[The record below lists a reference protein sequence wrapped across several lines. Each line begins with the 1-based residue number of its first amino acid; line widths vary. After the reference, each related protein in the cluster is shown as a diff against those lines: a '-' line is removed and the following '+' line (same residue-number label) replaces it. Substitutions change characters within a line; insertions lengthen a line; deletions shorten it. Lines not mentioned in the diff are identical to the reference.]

1 MRSRMKM
8 EAKSFF
14 SVRWLVKKITLSV
27 FIVLCSSVS
36 YAGDADKDK
45 VEKIVA
51 ETQETTL
58 PNQIVQ
64 STIDALFNTIR
75 REETE
80 KNIEDLPSERMKE
93 LVDEIVIPSVDFV
106 VMSRWVVGKYWRKMT
121 KSQKKEFTLLFKQLL
136 IKTYAG
142 SLSEFVDYKINYFPY
157 KHDIKAKK
165 VSVRME
171 IERTEGPEIPLAF
184 KLRKNKKNQ
193 WKVYDVLIDG
203 ISLIANYRTT
213 FSSIIKKK
221 GVSALIDKLNSGQ
234 AEKEAEAIKVK
245 QEKKSTGTKKETKK
259 DK

>member
-1 MRSRMKM
+1 M
-8 EAKSFF
+8 EAKSLF
-14 SVRWLVKKITLSV
+14 SVHWWVKKITLSV
-27 FIVLCSSVS
+27 FVVLCSSAS
-36 YAGDADKDK
+36 YAGDAENDKA
-45 VEKIVA
+45 ERIVS
-51 ETQETTL
+51 ETQETTM

-75 REETE
+75 KEKTE
-80 KNIEDLPSERMKE
+80 KNINELPNDRVKE
-93 LVDEIVIPSVDFV
+93 LVGEIVIPSVDFV

-121 KSQKKEFTLLFKQLL
+121 KEQKKEFTLLFKELL

-157 KHDIKAKK
+157 KHDVKAKK

-171 IERTEGPEIPLAF
+171 IERTEGPEIPLSF

-213 FSSIIKKK
+213 FSSIIRKK
-221 GVSALIDKLNSGQ
+221 GVSAFIDKLKSGQ
-234 AEKEAEAIKVK
+234 ADKEAEAIKVK
-245 QEKKSTGTKKETKK
+245 QEKKSMETKKETKK